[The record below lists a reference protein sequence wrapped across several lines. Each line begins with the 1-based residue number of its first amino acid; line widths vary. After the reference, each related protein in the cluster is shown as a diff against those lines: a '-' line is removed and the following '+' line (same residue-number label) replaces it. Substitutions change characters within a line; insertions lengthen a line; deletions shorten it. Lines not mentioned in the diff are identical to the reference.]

1 MENEAVLQQLMHH
14 TQLRGEGYRSCITR
28 GNDPR
33 GINNALLYRQDRFR
47 LLGWRSVRIP
57 FADRTKRSRDLLH
70 AWGRIASGDTLDV
83 IVCHFPSRRNG
94 RKASEPN
101 RIDAARCVRRLC
113 DSLGRARRR
122 PQLIVMGDFND
133 TPTDRSI
140 RLMTDG
146 GARHLRLKNLFS
158 DPHRT
163 GFAGSHYYRGAWAQL
178 DQMLVSPLLAERV
191 TSARVFAPDFLLT
204 DDGRRRSRR
213 PHRIYNG
220 FRYEGGFSDH
230 LPIVA
235 TFR

>member
-1 MENEAVLQQLMHH
+1 
-14 TQLRGEGYRSCITR
+14 
-28 GNDPR
+28 
-33 GINNALLYRQDRFR
+33 
-47 LLGWRSVRIP
+47 
-57 FADRTKRSRDLLH
+57 
-70 AWGRIASGDTLDV
+70 
-83 IVCHFPSRRNG
+83 
-94 RKASEPN
+94 
-101 RIDAARCVRRLC
+101 
-113 DSLGRARRR
+113 
-122 PQLIVMGDFND
+122 MGDFND
-133 TPTDRSI
+133 TPTDRSL